1 MHHYHLNLEVRLKTA
16 DSSQWSEKPVSTLLY
31 HIYIY
36 IYLFIIVSGFSS
48 KDESLESYLM
58 GLFAVG
64 NMLDFAEPG

>member
-1 MHHYHLNLEVRLKTA
+1 MHLSHLNLEVRLKTA
-16 DSSQWSEKPVSTLLY
+16 DSGQWSEQPVSALLY

-36 IYLFIIVSGFSS
+36 SS

-64 NMLDFAEPG
+64 NMLDFAELG